1 MALILPKSYHKI
13 SAVERN
19 HISWIEPA
27 LAERQDIR
35 PLRIGI
41 LNIMPLGKQYEFN
54 LLHPL
59 GLSPLQIE
67 PIWIRL
73 KTHSYK
79 TWDVEHLDALYV
91 DWEEAMSPSPLD
103 GLIITGA
110 PVEHLAYEKV
120 NYWPELVELIVEA
133 RRSCA
138 STLGLCW
145 AGFALAYLAGVD
157 KQCFTKKLFGVFPMR
172 SLVPSHPLMGTQ
184 DDYFLCP
191 QSRYAGLSDNSM
203 EAAQR
208 QGRLRLLAHG
218 EKVGY
223 TIFET
228 TDQRQLMHLGH
239 PEYNAGRIVTEIERD
254 RARGDVPPPE
264 NFDQDNPQTSWRS
277 HRNLLFQQWLWFC
290 YQRVSLRSSDIASY

>member
-1 MALILPKSYHKI
+1 MALILPRSYHKI

-19 HISWIEPA
+19 HISWIEPE
-27 LAERQDIR
+27 LAKRQDIR

-73 KTHSYK
+73 QSHLYK
-79 TWDVEHLDALYV
+79 TWDLSHLNNLYV
-91 DWEEAMSPSPLD
+91 GWEEAMNPRPLD

-110 PVEHLAYEKV
+110 PVEHLQFEDV
-120 NYWPELVELIVEA
+120 SYWSELVNLIQEA

-145 AGFALAYLAGVD
+145 AGFALAYLEGVD
-157 KQCFTKKLFGVFPMR
+157 KYSFSNKLFGVFPMK
-172 SLVPSHPLMGTQ
+172 SLVPGHPIMGTQ
-184 DDYFLCP
+184 DDSFLCP
-191 QSRYAGLSDNSM
+191 QSRYAGLLDSEM
-203 EAAQR
+203 ENAQNK
-208 QGRLRLLAHG
+208 GRLRLLAHG

-223 TIFET
+223 TIFES

-239 PEYNAGRIVTEIERD
+239 PEYNAGRLISEMERD
-254 RARGDVPPPE
+254 RARGDVSIPD
-264 NFDQDNPQTSWRS
+264 NFDLDTPQTSWRS

-290 YQRVSLRSSDIASY
+290 YQRVSLIT

>member
-1 MALILPKSYHKI
+1 MALILPRSYHKI
-13 SAVERN
+13 SSIEKN
-19 HISWIEPA
+19 HISWIEPE

-73 KTHSYK
+73 KSHSYR
-79 TWDVEHLDALYV
+79 TWDLEHLKNLYV
-91 DWEEAMSPSPLD
+91 HWEEAMSPTPLD

-110 PVEHLAYEKV
+110 PVEHLPFEEV
-120 NYWPELVELIVEA
+120 HYWKELVNLIEEA
-133 RRSCA
+133 KLKCA

-145 AGFALAYLAGVD
+145 AGFAMAYMAGVE
-157 KQCFTKKLFGVFPMR
+157 KENFNKKLFGVYPMR
-172 SLVPSHPLMGTQ
+172 SLVPSHSLMGTQ
-184 DDYFLCP
+184 DDEFFCP
-191 QSRYAGLSDNSM
+191 QSRHAGLPDIEM
-203 EAAQR
+203 EKAEQK
-208 QGRLRLLAHG
+208 GKLRLLAHG

-228 TDQRQLMHLGH
+228 PDQRQLMHLGH
-239 PEYNAGRIVTEIERD
+239 PEYNVDRLKSEMDRD
-254 RARGDVPPPE
+254 MKRGDVPPPE
-264 NFDQDNPQTSWRS
+264 NFDLTKSKTSWRS

-290 YQRVSLRSSDIASY
+290 YQRVSLSV

>member
-1 MALILPKSYHKI
+1 MALILPRGYHKI
-13 SAVERN
+13 SSVERN
-19 HISWIEPA
+19 HISWIEPE
-27 LAERQDIR
+27 LAKRQDIR

-73 KTHSYK
+73 TSHTYK
-79 TWDVEHLDALYV
+79 TWDLDHLSQHYV
-91 DWEEAMSPSPLD
+91 GWEEAMSPAPLD

-110 PVEHLAYEKV
+110 PVEHLPYEDVK
-120 NYWPELVELIVEA
+120 YWPELVDLINEA
-133 RRSCA
+133 RQACA

-145 AGFALAYLAGVD
+145 AGFALAYLAGVQ
-157 KQCFTKKLFGVFPMR
+157 KTVFTEKLFGVFPMR
-172 SLVPSHPLMGTQ
+172 SLVPAHPIMGTQ
-184 DDYFLCP
+184 DDYFYCP
-191 QSRYAGLSDNSM
+191 QSRHAGLCNESM
-203 EAAQR
+203 EEAER
-208 QGRLRLLAHG
+208 QGRLRLLAYG

-239 PEYNAGRIVTEIERD
+239 PEYNVARLVTEMERD
-254 RARGDVPPPE
+254 KARGDVLPPE
-264 NFDQDNPQTSWRS
+264 NFNHQKPQTLWRS
-277 HRNLLFQQWLWFC
+277 HRNLMFQQWLWFC
-290 YQRVSLRSSDIASY
+290 YQRVSLKN

>member
-1 MALILPKSYHKI
+1 MALILPRSYHKI
-13 SAVERN
+13 SSIEKN
-19 HISWIEPA
+19 HISWIEPE

-73 KTHSYK
+73 KSHSYK
-79 TWDVEHLDALYV
+79 TWDLEHLKNLYV
-91 DWEEAMSPSPLD
+91 YWEEAMSPTPLD

-110 PVEHLAYEKV
+110 PVEHLPFEKV
-120 NYWPELVELIVEA
+120 NYWKELVSLIEE
-133 RRSCA
+133 SKNKCA

-145 AGFALAYLAGVD
+145 AGFAMAYMAGVE
-157 KQCFTKKLFGVFPMR
+157 KKNFNKKLFGVYPMR
-172 SLVPSHPLMGTQ
+172 SLVPGHPLMGTQ
-184 DDYFLCP
+184 DDEFFCP
-191 QSRYAGLSDNSM
+191 QSRHAGLPDIEM
-203 EAAQR
+203 ERAEKR
-208 QGRLRLLAHG
+208 GKLRLLAHG

-228 TDQRQLMHLGH
+228 PDQRQLMHLGH
-239 PEYNAGRIVTEIERD
+239 PEYNVARLKSEMERD
-254 RARGDVPPPE
+254 MQRGDVPPPE
-264 NFDQDNPQTSWRS
+264 NFELSNAKTSWRS

-290 YQRVSLRSSDIASY
+290 YQRVSLSV

>member
-1 MALILPKSYHKI
+1 MALILPRGYHKI

-19 HISWIEPA
+19 HISWIEPE
-27 LAERQDIR
+27 LAKRQDIR

-73 KTHSYK
+73 SSHSYK
-79 TWDVEHLDALYV
+79 TWDSSHLSENYV
-91 DWEEAMSPSPLD
+91 SWEEAMNPLALD

-110 PVEHLAYEKV
+110 PVEHLDFEEV
-120 NYWPELVELIVEA
+120 NYWPELVELIRHA
-133 RRSCA
+133 RMYCA

-145 AGFALAYLAGVD
+145 GGFAMAYLAGVN
-157 KQCFTKKLFGVFPMR
+157 KQVFKEKLFGVFPMR
-172 SLVPSHPLMGTQ
+172 SLIPAHSIMGTQ
-184 DDYFLCP
+184 DDTFVCP
-191 QSRYAGLSDNSM
+191 QSRHAGLPDEAM
-203 EAAQR
+203 EEAER
-208 QGRLRLLAHG
+208 QGRLRLLSYG
-218 EKVGY
+218 DKVGY

-239 PEYNAGRIVTEIERD
+239 PEYNVARLISEMERD
-254 RARGDVPPPE
+254 QARGDVLPPE
-264 NFDQDNPQTSWRS
+264 NFDPGNPNTIWRS
-277 HRNLLFQQWLWFC
+277 HRNLMFQQWLWFC
-290 YQRVSLRSSDIASY
+290 YQRVSLNY

>member
-1 MALILPKSYHKI
+1 MALILPRSYHKI
-13 SAVERN
+13 GAVKRN
-19 HISWIEPA
+19 RISWIEPA
-27 LAERQDIR
+27 QAERQDIR

-59 GLSPLQIE
+59 GLSVLQIE

-73 KTHSYK
+73 NTHAYK
-79 TWDVEHLDALYV
+79 SWDQGHLKQLYIS
-91 DWEEAMSPSPLD
+91 WEEALMQGPID

-110 PVEHLAYEKV
+110 PVEHLAFEDV
-120 NYWPELVELIVEA
+120 NYWNELVKVIEEA
-133 RRSCA
+133 HRTCA

-157 KQCFTKKLFGVFPMR
+157 KVPLPRKLFGIYPMR
-172 SLVPSHPLMGTQ
+172 SLVPGHELMGTQ
-184 DDYFLCP
+184 NDLFVCP
-191 QSRYAGLSDNSM
+191 QSRHAALPDSAM
-203 EAAQR
+203 ESAQR

-218 EKVGY
+218 EQVGY
-223 TIFET
+223 SIFET
-228 TDQRQLMHLGH
+228 PDQRQLMHLGH
-239 PEYNAGRIVTEIERD
+239 PEYNVGRILAEMERD

-264 NFDQDNPQTSWRS
+264 NFDADHPLTLWRS

-290 YQRVSLRSSDIASY
+290 YQRVTLSG

>member
-1 MALILPKSYHKI
+1 MALILPRSYHKI
-13 SAVERN
+13 SALEKN

-35 PLRIGI
+35 PLKIGI

-67 PIWIRL
+67 PVWIRL
-73 KTHSYK
+73 ESHSYK
-79 TWDVEHLDALYV
+79 TWDLSHLDNLYINW
-91 DWEEAMSPSPLD
+91 DEAMSPQTLD

-110 PVEHLAYEKV
+110 PVEHLPFEDV
-120 NYWPELVELIVEA
+120 NYWSELVHIINEA
-133 RRSCA
+133 RYKCA

-157 KQCFTKKLFGVFPMR
+157 KQDFSKKLFGVFPMR
-172 SLVPSHPLMGTQ
+172 SLVPGHPLMGNQ
-184 DDYFLCP
+184 DDEFLCP
-191 QSRYAGLSDNSM
+191 QSRHAGLPDLAM
-203 EAAQR
+203 EEAQR
-208 QGRLRLLAHG
+208 QGKLRLLSYG

-239 PEYNAGRIVTEIERD
+239 PEYNVARLISEMDRD
-254 RARGDVPPPE
+254 KARGDVPPPE
-264 NFDQDNPQTSWRS
+264 NFDAEKAFTSWRS

-290 YQRVSLRSSDIASY
+290 YQRVSLQI

>member
-1 MALILPKSYHKI
+1 MALILPRSYHKI
-13 SAVERN
+13 AAVEKNR
-19 HISWIEPA
+19 ISWIEPE

-73 KTHSYK
+73 CSHSYK
-79 TWDVEHLDALYV
+79 TWDLDHLDNLYV
-91 DWEEAMSPSPLD
+91 SWEEAMSPTPLD

-110 PVEHLAYEKV
+110 PVEHLCFEDV
-120 NYWPELVELIVEA
+120 NYWPELVKLIEEA
-133 RRSCA
+133 RLSCA

-157 KQCFTKKLFGVFPMR
+157 KQSFERKLFGVFPMR
-172 SLVPSHPLMGTQ
+172 SLVPGHALMGTQ
-184 DDYFLCP
+184 DDRFVCP
-191 QSRYAGLSDNSM
+191 QSRHAGLPDAAM

-228 TDQRQLMHLGH
+228 TDQRQIMHLGH
-239 PEYNAGRIVTEIERD
+239 PEYNAGR
-254 RARGDVPPPE
+254 
-264 NFDQDNPQTSWRS
+264 
-277 HRNLLFQQWLWFC
+277 LLN
-290 YQRVSLRSSDIASY
+290 

>member
-1 MALILPKSYHKI
+1 MALILPRSYHKI
-13 SAVERN
+13 SSIEKN
-19 HISWIEPA
+19 HISWIEPE

-73 KTHSYK
+73 KSHSYR
-79 TWDVEHLDALYV
+79 TWDLEHLKNLYV
-91 DWEEAMSPSPLD
+91 NWEEAMSPTPLD

-110 PVEHLAYEKV
+110 PVEHLPFEEV
-120 NYWPELVELIVEA
+120 HYWKELVNLIEEA
-133 RRSCA
+133 KLKCA

-145 AGFALAYLAGVD
+145 AGFAMAYMAGVE
-157 KQCFTKKLFGVFPMR
+157 KENFNKKLFGVYPMR
-172 SLVPSHPLMGTQ
+172 SLVPSHSLMGTQ
-184 DDYFLCP
+184 DDEFFCP
-191 QSRYAGLSDNSM
+191 QSRHAGLPDIEM
-203 EAAQR
+203 EKAEQK
-208 QGRLRLLAHG
+208 GKLRLLAHG

-228 TDQRQLMHLGH
+228 PDQRQLMHLGH
-239 PEYNAGRIVTEIERD
+239 PEYNVDRLISEMERD
-254 RARGDVPPPE
+254 KKRGDVPPPE
-264 NFDQDNPQTSWRS
+264 NFDLTKSNTSWRS

-290 YQRVSLRSSDIASY
+290 YQRVSLSV

>member
-1 MALILPKSYHKI
+1 MALILPRSYHKI
-13 SAVERN
+13 SSVEKN
-19 HISWIEPA
+19 HISWIEPE

-73 KTHSYK
+73 KSHSYR
-79 TWDVEHLDALYV
+79 TWDLEHLRNLYV
-91 DWEEAMSPSPLD
+91 HWEEAMSPICLD

-110 PVEHLAYEKV
+110 PVEHLPFEKV
-120 NYWPELVELIVEA
+120 NYWRELVSLIEEA
-133 RRSCA
+133 KTKCA

-145 AGFALAYLAGVD
+145 AGFAMAYLAGVE
-157 KQCFTKKLFGVFPMR
+157 KQNFDKKLFGVYPMR
-172 SLVPSHPLMGTQ
+172 SLVPGHSLMGTQ
-184 DDYFLCP
+184 DDEFYCP
-191 QSRYAGLSDNSM
+191 QSRHAGLPDIAM
-203 EAAQR
+203 EEAEKR
-208 QGRLRLLAHG
+208 GRLRLLAHG
-218 EKVGY
+218 TKVGY

-228 TDQRQLMHLGH
+228 PDQRQLMHLGH
-239 PEYNAGRIVTEIERD
+239 PEYNVDRLKSEMKRD
-254 RARGDVPPPE
+254 KERGDVPPPE
-264 NFDQDNPQTSWRS
+264 NFDSLKSMTSWRS

-290 YQRVSLRSSDIASY
+290 YQRVSLNV

>member
-1 MALILPKSYHKI
+1 MALILPRSYHKI
-13 SAVERN
+13 SSIEKN
-19 HISWIEPA
+19 HISWIEPE

-73 KTHSYK
+73 KSHSYK
-79 TWDVEHLDALYV
+79 TWDLEHLKNLYV
-91 DWEEAMSPSPLD
+91 HWEEAMSPTSLD

-110 PVEHLAYEKV
+110 PVEHLPFEEV
-120 NYWPELVELIVEA
+120 HYWKELANLIEEA
-133 RRSCA
+133 KLKCA

-145 AGFALAYLAGVD
+145 AGFAMAYMAGVD
-157 KQCFTKKLFGVFPMR
+157 KKIFNKKLFGVYPMR
-172 SLVPSHPLMGTQ
+172 SLVPGHSLMGTQ
-184 DDYFLCP
+184 DDEFFCP
-191 QSRYAGLSDNSM
+191 QSRHAGLPDIEM
-203 EAAQR
+203 EKAEQK
-208 QGRLRLLAHG
+208 GNLRLLAHG

-228 TDQRQLMHLGH
+228 PDQRQLMHLGH
-239 PEYNAGRIVTEIERD
+239 PEYNVDRLRSEMERD
-254 RARGDVPPPE
+254 QKRGDVPPPE
-264 NFDQDNPQTSWRS
+264 NFDLTKSNTSWRS

-290 YQRVSLRSSDIASY
+290 YQRVSLSA

>member
-1 MALILPKSYHKI
+1 MALILPRSYHKI
-13 SAVERN
+13 SSIEKN
-19 HISWIEPA
+19 HISWIEPE

-73 KTHSYK
+73 KSHSYR
-79 TWDVEHLDALYV
+79 TWDLEHLKNLYV
-91 DWEEAMSPSPLD
+91 HWEEAMSPNPLD

-110 PVEHLAYEKV
+110 PVEHLPFEEV
-120 NYWPELVELIVEA
+120 HYWKELVNLIEEA
-133 RRSCA
+133 KLKCA

-145 AGFALAYLAGVD
+145 AGFAMAYMAGVE
-157 KQCFTKKLFGVFPMR
+157 KKNFNKKLFGVYPMR
-172 SLVPSHPLMGTQ
+172 SLVPGHSLMGTQ
-184 DDYFLCP
+184 DDEFFCP
-191 QSRYAGLSDNSM
+191 QSRHAGLPDIEM
-203 EAAQR
+203 EKAEQK
-208 QGRLRLLAHG
+208 GKLRLLAHG

-228 TDQRQLMHLGH
+228 PDQRQLMHLGH
-239 PEYNAGRIVTEIERD
+239 PEYNVD
-254 RARGDVPPPE
+254 RLKSEMESDKKRGDVPPPE
-264 NFDQDNPQTSWRS
+264 NFDLTKSNTSWRS

-290 YQRVSLRSSDIASY
+290 YQRVSLSV

>member
-1 MALILPKSYHKI
+1 MALILPRSYHKI
-13 SAVERN
+13 SSIEKN
-19 HISWIEPA
+19 HISWIEPE

-73 KTHSYK
+73 KSHSYR
-79 TWDVEHLDALYV
+79 TWDLEHLKNLYV
-91 DWEEAMSPSPLD
+91 HWEEAMSPTPLD

-110 PVEHLAYEKV
+110 PVEHLPFEEV
-120 NYWPELVELIVEA
+120 HYWKELVNLIEEA
-133 RRSCA
+133 KLKCA

-145 AGFALAYLAGVD
+145 AGFAMAYMAGVE
-157 KQCFTKKLFGVFPMR
+157 KENFNKKLFGVYPMR
-172 SLVPSHPLMGTQ
+172 SLVPSHSLMGTQ
-184 DDYFLCP
+184 DDEFFCP
-191 QSRYAGLSDNSM
+191 QSRHAGLPDIEM
-203 EAAQR
+203 EKAEQK
-208 QGRLRLLAHG
+208 GKLRLLAHG

-228 TDQRQLMHLGH
+228 PDQRQLMHLGH
-239 PEYNAGRIVTEIERD
+239 PEYNVDRLISEMERD
-254 RARGDVPPPE
+254 KKRGDVPPPE
-264 NFDQDNPQTSWRS
+264 NFDLTKSNTSWRS

-290 YQRVSLRSSDIASY
+290 YQRVSLSV

>member
-1 MALILPKSYHKI
+1 MALILPRSYHKI
-13 SAVERN
+13 SSIEKN
-19 HISWIEPA
+19 HISWIEPE

-73 KTHSYK
+73 KSHSYR
-79 TWDVEHLDALYV
+79 TWDLEHLKNLYV
-91 DWEEAMSPSPLD
+91 HWEEAMSPTPLD

-110 PVEHLAYEKV
+110 PVEHLPFEEV
-120 NYWPELVELIVEA
+120 HYWKELVNLIEEA
-133 RRSCA
+133 KLKCA

-145 AGFALAYLAGVD
+145 AGFAMAYMAGVE
-157 KQCFTKKLFGVFPMR
+157 KENFNKKLFGVYPMR
-172 SLVPSHPLMGTQ
+172 SLVPSHSLMGTQ
-184 DDYFLCP
+184 DDEFFCP
-191 QSRYAGLSDNSM
+191 QSRHAGLPDIEM
-203 EAAQR
+203 EKAEQK
-208 QGRLRLLAHG
+208 GKLRLLAHG

-228 TDQRQLMHLGH
+228 PDQRQLMHLGH
-239 PEYNAGRIVTEIERD
+239 PEYNVDRLRSEMERD
-254 RARGDVPPPE
+254 QKRGDVPPPE
-264 NFDQDNPQTSWRS
+264 NFDLTKSNTSWRS

-290 YQRVSLRSSDIASY
+290 YQRVSLSA

>member
-1 MALILPKSYHKI
+1 MALILPRSYHKI
-13 SAVERN
+13 AAVERN
-19 HISWIEPA
+19 RISWIEPD
-27 LAERQDIR
+27 LASKQDIR

-73 KTHSYK
+73 QSHAYK
-79 TWDVEHLDALYV
+79 TWDHDHLDTLYV
-91 DWEEAMSPSPLD
+91 DWDKAMNPNPLD

-110 PVEHLAYEKV
+110 PVENLAYEQV
-120 NYWPELVELIVEA
+120 QYWPELVKLIEEA
-133 RRSCA
+133 RTNCA

-145 AGFALAYLAGVD
+145 AGFALAYLAGVE
-157 KQCFTKKLFGVFPMR
+157 KESFNKKLFGVFPMR
-172 SLVPSHPLMGTQ
+172 SLVPGHALMGTQ
-184 DDYFLCP
+184 DDQFVCP
-191 QSRYAGLSDNSM
+191 QSRHAGLPDSEM
-203 EAAQR
+203 ERAQR

-218 EKVGY
+218 QDVGY

-239 PEYNAGRIVTEIERD
+239 PEYNAGRLLSEMERD
-254 RARGDVPPPE
+254 KARGDVPPPL
-264 NFDQDNPQTSWRS
+264 NFDPENPQTLWRS

-290 YQRVSLRSSDIASY
+290 YQRVSF

>member
-1 MALILPKSYHKI
+1 MALILPRSYHKI
-13 SAVERN
+13 SSVEKN
-19 HISWIEPA
+19 HISWIEPE

-73 KTHSYK
+73 KSHSYK
-79 TWDVEHLDALYV
+79 TWDLEHLKNLYV
-91 DWEEAMSPSPLD
+91 HWEEAMSPIPLD

-110 PVEHLAYEKV
+110 PVEHLPFEEV
-120 NYWPELVELIVEA
+120 NYWSEFVSLIEE
-133 RRSCA
+133 SKLKCA

-145 AGFALAYLAGVD
+145 AGFAMAYMAGVD
-157 KQCFTKKLFGVFPMR
+157 KNNFSKKLFGVYPMR
-172 SLVPSHPLMGTQ
+172 SLVPGHSLMGTQ
-184 DDYFLCP
+184 DDEFLCP
-191 QSRYAGLSDNSM
+191 QSRHAGLPDIEM
-203 EAAQR
+203 EKAER
-208 QGRLRLLAHG
+208 KGKLRLLAHG

-228 TDQRQLMHLGH
+228 PDQRQLMHLGH
-239 PEYNAGRIVTEIERD
+239 PEYNVDRLKSEMERD
-254 RARGDVPPPE
+254 KKRGDVPPPE
-264 NFDQDNPQTSWRS
+264 NFDLTK
-277 HRNLLFQQWLWFC
+277 
-290 YQRVSLRSSDIASY
+290 

>member
-1 MALILPKSYHKI
+1 MALILPRSYHKI
-13 SAVERN
+13 SSVERN
-19 HISWIEPA
+19 HISWIEPE

-73 KTHSYK
+73 KSHSYK
-79 TWDVEHLDALYV
+79 TWDLDHLRNLYV
-91 DWEEAMSPSPLD
+91 NWDEAMSPNPLD

-110 PVEHLAYEKV
+110 PVEHLPFEEV
-120 NYWPELVELIVEA
+120 NYWKEFVSLIEE
-133 RRSCA
+133 SKQICA

-145 AGFALAYLAGVD
+145 AGFAMAYMAGVE
-157 KQCFTKKLFGVFPMR
+157 KKNFNKKLFGVYPMR
-172 SLVPSHPLMGTQ
+172 SLVPGHSLMGTQ
-184 DDYFLCP
+184 DDEFLCP
-191 QSRYAGLSDNSM
+191 QSRHAGLPDVEM
-203 EAAQR
+203 ERAEK
-208 QGRLRLLAHG
+208 QGKLRLLAHG
-218 EKVGY
+218 EEVGY

-228 TDQRQLMHLGH
+228 PDQRQLMHLGH
-239 PEYNAGRIVTEIERD
+239 PEYNVDRLRAEMERD
-254 RARGDVPPPE
+254 KKRGDVPPPE
-264 NFDQDNPQTSWRS
+264 NFDLEKSNTSWRS

-290 YQRVSLRSSDIASY
+290 YQRVSLSV

>member
-1 MALILPKSYHKI
+1 MALILPRSYHKI
-13 SAVERN
+13 AAVEKNR
-19 HISWIEPA
+19 ISWIEPE

-73 KTHSYK
+73 RSHSYK
-79 TWDVEHLDALYV
+79 TWDLAHLDNLYV
-91 DWEEAMSPSPLD
+91 SWEEAMTPTPLD

-110 PVEHLAYEKV
+110 PVEHLCFEDV
-120 NYWPELVELIVEA
+120 NYWPELVEMIDEA

-157 KQCFTKKLFGVFPMR
+157 KQAFDRKLFGVFPMR
-172 SLVPSHPLMGTQ
+172 SLVPGHALMGTQ
-184 DDYFLCP
+184 DDRFVCP
-191 QSRYAGLSDNSM
+191 QSRHAGLPDAAM

-239 PEYNAGRIVTEIERD
+239 PEYNAGRLLTEMERD
-254 RARGDVPPPE
+254 KARGDVQPPE
-264 NFDQDNPQTSWRS
+264 NFDLDTPQTLWRS
-277 HRNLLFQQWLWFC
+277 HRNLLFQHWLWFC
-290 YQRVSLRSSDIASY
+290 YQRVSLLN

>member
-1 MALILPKSYHKI
+1 MALILPRSYHKI
-13 SAVERN
+13 AAVERN
-19 HISWIEPA
+19 HISWIEPE

-67 PIWIRL
+67 PIWIKL
-73 KTHSYK
+73 KSHTYK
-79 TWDVEHLDALYV
+79 TWDISHLESLYV
-91 DWEEAMSPSPLD
+91 NWEEAMSPQPLD

-110 PVEHLAYEKV
+110 PLEDIEFEEVY
-120 NYWPELVELIVEA
+120 YWNELVELIKEA
-133 RRSCA
+133 RGLCA

-145 AGFALAYLAGVD
+145 AGFALAYLEGVN
-157 KQCFTKKLFGVFPMR
+157 KHKFNQKLFGVFPLR
-172 SLVPSHPLMGTQ
+172 SLVPGHPLMGTQ
-184 DDYFLCP
+184 DDQFSCP
-191 QSRYAGLSDNSM
+191 QSRHAGLLDNEM

-239 PEYNAGRIVTEIERD
+239 PEYNAGRILSEMERD
-254 RARGDVPPPE
+254 KIRGDVKPPD
-264 NFDQDNPQTSWRS
+264 NFDSENPQTSWRS

-290 YQRVSLRSSDIASY
+290 YQRVSLSN

>member
-1 MALILPKSYHKI
+1 MALILPRSYHKI
-13 SAVERN
+13 SSIEKN
-19 HISWIEPA
+19 HISWIEPE

-73 KTHSYK
+73 KSHSYR
-79 TWDVEHLDALYV
+79 TWDLEHLKNLYV
-91 DWEEAMSPSPLD
+91 HWEEAMSPTPLD

-110 PVEHLAYEKV
+110 PVEHLPFEEV
-120 NYWPELVELIVEA
+120 HYWKELVNLIEEA
-133 RRSCA
+133 KLKCA

-145 AGFALAYLAGVD
+145 AGFAMAYMAGVE
-157 KQCFTKKLFGVFPMR
+157 KENFNKKLFGVYPMR
-172 SLVPSHPLMGTQ
+172 SLVPSHSLMGTQ
-184 DDYFLCP
+184 DDEFFCP
-191 QSRYAGLSDNSM
+191 QSRHAGLPDIEM
-203 EAAQR
+203 EKAEQK
-208 QGRLRLLAHG
+208 GKLRLLAHG

-228 TDQRQLMHLGH
+228 PDQRQLMHLGH
-239 PEYNAGRIVTEIERD
+239 PEYNVDRLKSEMQRD
-254 RARGDVPPPE
+254 KKSGDVPPPE
-264 NFDQDNPQTSWRS
+264 NFDLTKSNTSWRS

-290 YQRVSLRSSDIASY
+290 YQRVSLSV

>member
-1 MALILPKSYHKI
+1 MALILPRSYHKI
-13 SAVERN
+13 SSIEKN
-19 HISWIEPA
+19 HISWIEPE

-73 KTHSYK
+73 KSHSYR
-79 TWDVEHLDALYV
+79 TWDLEHLKNLYV
-91 DWEEAMSPSPLD
+91 HWEEAMSPTPLD

-110 PVEHLAYEKV
+110 PVEHLPFEEV
-120 NYWPELVELIVEA
+120 HYWKELVNLIEEA
-133 RRSCA
+133 KLKCA

-145 AGFALAYLAGVD
+145 AGFAMAYMAGVD
-157 KQCFTKKLFGVFPMR
+157 KKIFNKKLFGVYPMR
-172 SLVPSHPLMGTQ
+172 SLVPGHSLMGTQ
-184 DDYFLCP
+184 DDEFFCP
-191 QSRYAGLSDNSM
+191 QSRHAGLPDIEM
-203 EAAQR
+203 EKAEQK
-208 QGRLRLLAHG
+208 GNLRLLAHG

-228 TDQRQLMHLGH
+228 PDQRQLMHLGH
-239 PEYNAGRIVTEIERD
+239 PEYNVDRLRSEMERD
-254 RARGDVPPPE
+254 QKRGDVPPPE
-264 NFDQDNPQTSWRS
+264 NFDLTKSNTSWRS

-290 YQRVSLRSSDIASY
+290 YQRVSLSA

>member
-1 MALILPKSYHKI
+1 MALILPSSYHKI
-13 SAVERN
+13 AAVEKNR
-19 HISWIEPA
+19 ISWIEPE

-73 KTHSYK
+73 RSHSYK
-79 TWDVEHLDALYV
+79 TWDLAHLDNLYV
-91 DWEEAMSPSPLD
+91 SWEEAMEPNPLD

-110 PVEHLAYEKV
+110 PVEHLPFEEV
-120 NYWPELVELIVEA
+120 NYWPELVKIIEEA
-133 RRSCA
+133 RQNCA

-145 AGFALAYLAGVD
+145 AGFAMAYLEGVD
-157 KQCFTKKLFGVFPMR
+157 KKSFSKKLFGVFPMR
-172 SLVPSHPLMGTQ
+172 SLVPGHALMGTQ
-184 DDYFLCP
+184 DDRFVCP
-191 QSRYAGLSDNSM
+191 QSRHAELPDGAM

-239 PEYNAGRIVTEIERD
+239 PEYNAGRLLTEMERD
-254 RARGDVPPPE
+254 QARGDVQPPE
-264 NFDQDNPQTSWRS
+264 NFNPDNPLTLWRS
-277 HRNLLFQQWLWFC
+277 HRNLLFQHWLWFC
-290 YQRVSLRSSDIASY
+290 YQRVSLLG

>member
-1 MALILPKSYHKI
+1 VALILPSNYHKI
-13 SAVERN
+13 RDVEKN
-19 HISWIEPA
+19 HISWIEPD

-79 TWDVEHLDALYV
+79 TWDLDHLNNLYISW
-91 DWEEAMSPSPLD
+91 DEANKKNPLD
-103 GLIITGA
+103 GIIITGA
-110 PVEHLAYEKV
+110 PVEHLHFEEV
-120 NYWPELVELIVEA
+120 NYWKEFVEITSEA
-133 RRSCA
+133 RYICA

-145 AGFALAYLAGVD
+145 AGFAMAYLAGVD
-157 KQCFTKKLFGVFPMR
+157 KNVFEKKLFGVYPLK
-172 SLVPSHPLMGTQ
+172 SLVPGHPLMGTQ
-184 DDYFLCP
+184 DDEFICP
-191 QSRYAGLSDNSM
+191 QSRFAGLPDEDM
-203 EAAQR
+203 EEAQNE
-208 QGRLRLLAHG
+208 GKLNLLAYG

-228 TDQRQLMHLGH
+228 SDQKQLMHLGH
-239 PEYNAGRIVTEIERD
+239 PEYTVHRILSEINRD
-254 RARGDVPPPE
+254 KKKGDVPPPE
-264 NFDQDNPQTSWRS
+264 NFDISFSKTSWRS

-290 YQRVSLRSSDIASY
+290 YQKVSLNSN

>member
-1 MALILPKSYHKI
+1 MALILPRNYHKI
-13 SAVERN
+13 PDVEKN
-19 HISWIEPA
+19 HISWIEPD
-27 LAERQDIR
+27 LAKRQDIR

-67 PIWIRL
+67 PIWIKL

-79 TWDVEHLDALYV
+79 TWDSNHLNNLYISW
-91 DWEEAMSPSPLD
+91 DEANKKSPLD
-103 GLIITGA
+103 GIIITGA
-110 PVEHLAYEKV
+110 PVEHIHFEEV
-120 NYWPELVELIVEA
+120 NYWREFVDITSEA
-133 RRSCA
+133 RDLCA

-157 KQCFTKKLFGVFPMR
+157 KNVFEKKLFGVYSLK
-172 SLVPSHPLMGTQ
+172 SLVPGHPLMGTQ
-184 DDYFLCP
+184 DDEFLCP
-191 QSRYAGLSDNSM
+191 QSRFAGLPDNEM
-203 EAAQR
+203 EDAQN
-208 QGRLRLLAHG
+208 QGKLNLLAYG

-228 TDQRQLMHLGH
+228 SDQKQLMHLGH
-239 PEYNAGRIVTEIERD
+239 PEYTVHRIVSEIKRD
-254 RARGDVPPPE
+254 KKKGDVPPPE
-264 NFDQDNPQTSWRS
+264 NFDAKCSKTSWRS

-290 YQRVSLRSSDIASY
+290 YQKVSLKSR

>member
-1 MALILPKSYHKI
+1 MALILPRSYHKI
-13 SAVERN
+13 SSIEKN
-19 HISWIEPA
+19 HISWIEPE

-73 KTHSYK
+73 KSHSYR
-79 TWDVEHLDALYV
+79 TWDLEHLKNLYV
-91 DWEEAMSPSPLD
+91 SWEESMSPTPLD

-110 PVEHLAYEKV
+110 PVEHLPFEEVK
-120 NYWPELVELIVEA
+120 YWKELVSLIEEA
-133 RRSCA
+133 KFKCA

-145 AGFALAYLAGVD
+145 AGFAMAYMAGVE
-157 KQCFTKKLFGVFPMR
+157 KSNFNKKLFGVYPMR
-172 SLVPSHPLMGTQ
+172 SLVPGHSLMGTQ
-184 DDYFLCP
+184 DDEFLCP
-191 QSRYAGLSDNSM
+191 QSRHAGLPDFEM
-203 EAAQR
+203 EKAEKK
-208 QGRLRLLAHG
+208 GKLRLLAHG

-228 TDQRQLMHLGH
+228 PDQRQLMHLGH
-239 PEYNAGRIVTEIERD
+239 PEYNVDRLKSEMERD
-254 RARGDVPPPE
+254 KKRGDVPPPE
-264 NFDQDNPQTSWRS
+264 NFDLTKSNTSWRS

-290 YQRVSLRSSDIASY
+290 YQRVSLTV